1 VAGASPAIPEIPG
14 LPFDPGMPQ
23 MPQPQGSLGSGFV
36 WDNEG
41 RIVTNNHVIDGAD
54 RITVIFYDGT
64 ALPARVLGTDADS
77 DLAVL
82 QVDLPANRLQPVQMA
97 DSTRI
102 NVGELAIALGNPFGL
117 EGTMTVGIV
126 SALGRSLPVQSD
138 LLQGP
143 AYTIPDI
150 IQTDAPINPGNSGG
164 VLVDDAGRV
173 IGVTAAIESPVR
185 ANAGIG
191 FAIPSVIV
199 EKVVPALIETG
210 SYQHPWLGISGTTLT
225 PELAQAMGLAPDQ
238 RGTLVVSVTAGSP
251 ADEAGLR
258 GSDRQIEV
266 EGQPV
271 RVGGDVI
278 IAVEGRSVRRFD
290 DLVTYLA
297 RYTEVGQTINLRIL
311 RGAQEQTVSLTL
323 AARPQAQSSQPEA
336 QTEGMAYL
344 GILGLSVTP
353 QLARAM
359 DLPADQTGVLVEQVQ
374 QDSPADR
381 AGLQGSYQQV
391 IINGQQVMVGG
402 DIIVAWDGQP
412 IIDFGD
418 LLSFLQR
425 AEPGQEVTL
434 TLLRESNRIDVD
446 VVLSERPASMR

>member
-1 VAGASPAIPEIPG
+1 
-14 LPFDPGMPQ
+14 M
-23 MPQPQGSLGSGFV
+23 
-36 WDNEG
+36 
-41 RIVTNNHVIDGAD
+41 
-54 RITVIFYDGT
+54 
-64 ALPARVLGTDADS
+64 
-77 DLAVL
+77 
-82 QVDLPANRLQPVQMA
+82 
-97 DSTRI
+97 
-102 NVGELAIALGNPFGL
+102 
-117 EGTMTVGIV
+117 
-126 SALGRSLPVQSD
+126 
-138 LLQGP
+138 
-143 AYTIPDI
+143 
-150 IQTDAPINPGNSGG
+150 
-164 VLVDDAGRV
+164 
-173 IGVTAAIESPVR
+173 
-185 ANAGIG
+185 
-191 FAIPSVIV
+191 
-199 EKVVPALIETG
+199 
-210 SYQHPWLGISGTTLT
+210 
-225 PELAQAMGLAPDQ
+225 
-238 RGTLVVSVTAGSP
+238 
-251 ADEAGLR
+251 
-258 GSDRQIEV
+258 
-266 EGQPV
+266 

-278 IAVEGRSVRRFD
+278 VAVEGRSVRSFD

-391 IINGQQVMVGG
+391 MINGQQVMVGG